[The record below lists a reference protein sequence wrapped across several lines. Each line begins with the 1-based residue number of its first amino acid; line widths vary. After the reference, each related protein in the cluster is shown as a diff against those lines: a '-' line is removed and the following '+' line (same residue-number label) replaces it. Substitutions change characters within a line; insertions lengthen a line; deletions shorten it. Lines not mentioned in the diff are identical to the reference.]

1 MIFVYVA
8 LYQVVP
14 PLAKLGDAE
23 LKDKHA
29 GRENPS
35 MKWCFI

>member
-8 LYQVVP
+8 LNQVVP
-14 PLAKLGDAE
+14 PLAKLGDPE

-29 GRENPS
+29 RREKS
-35 MKWCFI
+35 